1 MLTRRLLPS
10 LRAPE
15 DAHQDRGR
23 SSCLLD
29 STQRLGRAQADAN
42 RWKWGQK
49 HFFLVHKSGEM
60 EVRNDQKEPQS
71 Q

>member
-29 STQRLGRAQADAN
+29 STQRLGRARADAN
-42 RWKWGQK
+42 R
-49 HFFLVHKSGEM
+49 
-60 EVRNDQKEPQS
+60 
-71 Q
+71 